1 MAGHTAHVKR
11 RGHRTTE
18 EKDHATT
25 TVDQTT
31 AGAGRVQPSAGGGAR
46 ATGTVGDVTTAG
58 TGRVQPSVGA
68 RVNVK

>member
-1 MAGHTAHVKR
+1 MAGHTAHVKG

-31 AGAGRVQPSAGGGAR
+31 TGAGRVQPSAGGGAR
-46 ATGTVGDVTTAG
+46 E
-58 TGRVQPSVGA
+58 TGR
-68 RVNVK
+68 